1 MADDLPIKITLDP
14 GPASRGAQTLTREVA
29 KTEDGAKAATKSF
42 KDLEK
47 QLDGIEKSSA
57 KAAKAA
63 SSINFKQAA
72 SGAWQAFSRVN
83 AELGLMNN
91 SIGRVIGRTVEWGA
105 TGAQIAGP
113 WGAAIGAVA
122 GGLTSLIK
130 NITDAEAETR
140 KLREEQEKLAKE
152 YWEGVRAAEQKARV
166 EKELAPALA
175 EHARAAKEA
184 AEREQTLRTVMTSQ
198 ADAYRKATDRA
209 MAYSDQLYKVNAA
222 LAIQIA
228 MTERLYGKDPTAST
242 PQSAEDST
250 SVSAQRGRRNATIE
264 AYAADKSYG
273 ATLVDLASAENKHT
287 DRLRD
292 LEQIMGDINVDAEV
306 RNRAFKEYNETLK
319 KGTKEIDAQT
329 KALYEFMRAE
339 AARRNVLDTIA
350 VTPVGSFP
358 GKYTGD
364 NFQTAI
370 DIAGQRGVNYDPFE
384 AEDRERAIQRSQ
396 IEAKRF
402 KQTVDDLGQKSLA
415 QLEQMA
421 NSVGD
426 ALVNAF
432 MSGEFAADKFFASL
446 GSQALNGLINNLI
459 GFGFAQ
465 LGPKPPGFADGG
477 YIPAGGRGGTDSQT
491 LMIRKSPWESLYVN
505 TPGQDEMMRSGG
517 GGRSRTVI
525 VDMPGGKQA
534 RVVTEDDFET
544 LHIRSSER
552 NSAAIRSRLTG
563 R

>member
-152 YWEGVRAAEQKARV
+152 YWEGVKAAEQKARI

-175 EHARAAKEA
+175 EHARAAKET

-250 SVSAQRGRRNATIE
+250 SVSARRGRRNATIE

-339 AARRNVLDTIA
+339 AARRNVLDTIDTRVD
-350 VTPVGSFP
+350 VTSGIKIAPITDPLVDAAMRDQRAMHSSGPNLLTDRWMTELEALRAKGAEVSASLSSGFGSIAESIAQSAAN
-358 GKYTGD
+358 GAASWEQMIAQMAA
-364 NFQTAI
+364 QTL
-370 DIAGQRGVNYDPFE
+370 GLFMTKGFE
-384 AEDRERAIQRSQ
+384 A
-396 IEAKRF
+396 
-402 KQTVDDLGQKSLA
+402 LG
-415 QLEQMA
+415 
-421 NSVGD
+421 NI
-426 ALVNAF
+426 F
-432 MSGEFAADKFFASL
+432 
-446 GSQALNGLINNLI
+446 
-459 GFGFAQ
+459 GFGSTGAI
-465 LGPKPPGFADGG
+465 GAGAAAAIPGFATGG
-477 YIPAGGRGGTDSQT
+477 YIPAGGRGGTDSQFVT
-491 LMIRKSPWESLYVN
+491 IRKSPWESLYVN
-505 TPGQDEMMRSGG
+505 TPAQDQMMRAGSGSQQPINVHVAEG
-517 GGRSRTVI
+517 GARRIETTDRQAIVRVITETFPQLRSPSGR
-525 VDMPGGKQA
+525 
-534 RVVTEDDFET
+534 
-544 LHIRSSER
+544 
-552 NSAAIRSRLTG
+552 
-563 R
+563 